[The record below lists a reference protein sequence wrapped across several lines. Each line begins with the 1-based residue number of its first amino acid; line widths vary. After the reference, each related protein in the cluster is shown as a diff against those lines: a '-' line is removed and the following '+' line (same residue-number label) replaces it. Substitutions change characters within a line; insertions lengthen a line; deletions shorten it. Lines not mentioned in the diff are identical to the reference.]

1 MSSKIKTT
9 TAVSVIAVM
18 VMLTF
23 LVGCGNDAGN
33 NALIGGAIGAGVG
46 QLIGGDTKATMIG
59 AGIGAGA
66 GYVIGSQSDKK
77 KSQSATDSAISGDV
91 VEMWVTNSNGSKT
104 SVKLTPQ
111 GSGYVGPKG
120 EYYESMPTEEQLKEA
135 YGF

>member
-1 MSSKIKTT
+1 MSNKIKTT
-9 TAVSVIAVM
+9 TAVSVVAVM
-18 VMLTF
+18 LLLTF

-33 NALIGGAIGAGVG
+33 DALIGGAIGAGIG

-66 GYVIGSQSDKK
+66 GYVIGNQSDKK
-77 KSQSATDSAISGDV
+77 KSQSAADSATSGDV
-91 VEMWVTNSNGSKT
+91 VDMWVTNSNGSKT

-111 GSGYVGPKG
+111 GSGYIGPKG
-120 EYYESMPTEEQLKEA
+120 EYYESMPTEEQLKEV